1 MKGREDKNQL
11 NCFLFLLIFC
21 KDILVEGITHGWM
34 FGHHAL
40 FSNLDLSFVFYSFCS
55 KDLLNFYLPFFIV
68 KICDTWLNVLY

>member
-40 FSNLDLSFVFYSFCS
+40 FSNLGPIICVLFILFKGFIELLFAFFYSE
-55 KDLLNFYLPFFIV
+55 NM
-68 KICDTWLNVLY
+68 